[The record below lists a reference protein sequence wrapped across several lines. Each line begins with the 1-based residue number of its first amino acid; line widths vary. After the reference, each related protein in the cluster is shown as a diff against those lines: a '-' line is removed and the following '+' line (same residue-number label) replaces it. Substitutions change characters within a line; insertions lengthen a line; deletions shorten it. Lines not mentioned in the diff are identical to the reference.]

1 MSGAQFARDR
11 YGDIA
16 EPTASNRV
24 SWLKC
29 TIAAGMLFGLLLSHK
44 LWVNSRSYP
53 VTPVHP
59 LLRPV
64 RFPFDYA
71 MFAVFLTVLAFI
83 AVAKTPAKLIAT
95 FVFLAFVW
103 ALFDQSRWQPWF
115 YQYLFMLSALGL
127 WFSNRT
133 DSLRRAAALNTCRLI
148 IVSIYFWS
156 GIQKLNPAFVRGTF
170 PWMLAPFTGVLSA
183 AVIARAHSVAVA
195 APFVEIGIALGLL
208 AQRSRNAAVLVAV
221 AMHLF
226 ILASVGPLGHNYNNV
241 IWPWNVAMLASVP
254 LLFWRVRE
262 VRAANVLWAQKLAFQ
277 KLVLVLFAIAPA
289 LSLVNRWD
297 TFLSF
302 SLYTGNR
309 DTATFYMAAPVAARL
324 PANVQEFVNEEDP
337 QDPSRPDSLAVSDW
351 SWGELNV
358 PPYPELRIFKNI
370 GRQICRQASQPSDVN
385 LVIRGKTTWFLRA
398 QQSVYD
404 CATLAN

>member
-1 MSGAQFARDR
+1 MSDAQSARDR
-11 YGDIA
+11 LGDIA
-16 EPTASNRV
+16 EPVTSNRV
-24 SWLKC
+24 SWLKV
-29 TIAAGMLFGLLLSHK
+29 TIAAGMLSGLLLSHK

-71 MFAVFLTVLAFI
+71 MFAMFLTLLAFI
-83 AVAKTPAKLIAT
+83 AVAKNPAKLIAT

-133 DSLRRAAALNTCRLI
+133 DSLKRAAAVNACRLI

-156 GIQKLNPAFVRGTF
+156 GIQKLNPAFLTGTF

-183 AVIARAHSVAVA
+183 AVIARAHSLAVA

-208 AQRSRNAAVLVAV
+208 TQRFRNAAVFVAV

-226 ILASVGPLGHNYNNV
+226 ILASVGPLGLDYN
-241 IWPWNVAMLASVP
+241 
-254 LLFWRVRE
+254 
-262 VRAANVLWAQKLAFQ
+262 
-277 KLVLVLFAIAPA
+277 
-289 LSLVNRWD
+289 
-297 TFLSF
+297 
-302 SLYTGNR
+302 
-309 DTATFYMAAPVAARL
+309 
-324 PANVQEFVNEEDP
+324 
-337 QDPSRPDSLAVSDW
+337 
-351 SWGELNV
+351 
-358 PPYPELRIFKNI
+358 
-370 GRQICRQASQPSDVN
+370 
-385 LVIRGKTTWFLRA
+385 
-398 QQSVYD
+398 
-404 CATLAN
+404 